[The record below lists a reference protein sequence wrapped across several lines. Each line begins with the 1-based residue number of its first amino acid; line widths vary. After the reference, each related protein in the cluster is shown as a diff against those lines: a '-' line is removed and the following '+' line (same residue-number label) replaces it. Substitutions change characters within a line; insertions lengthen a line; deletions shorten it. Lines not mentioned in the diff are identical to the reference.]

1 MSLNLNVETELFR
14 FFSYLLGKTVNFTLL
29 FLAWIAS
36 TALQIGQLS
45 QQNWSQITNRKPPLK
60 YIRFPMVWLF
70 AQLCPVINCLWV
82 MSITECDR
90 RSLKIPTI
98 SMAQDYVVGL
108 FQNAMIWKSCNW
120 YIIYTSG
127 YSFNN
132 NCVSGNMVSNVLI
145 SADRTKERAGL
156 FHRGGG

>member
-60 YIRFPMVWLF
+60 YIRFPMV
-70 AQLCPVINCLWV
+70 
-82 MSITECDR
+82 
-90 RSLKIPTI
+90 
-98 SMAQDYVVGL
+98 
-108 FQNAMIWKSCNW
+108 
-120 YIIYTSG
+120 
-127 YSFNN
+127 
-132 NCVSGNMVSNVLI
+132 
-145 SADRTKERAGL
+145 
-156 FHRGGG
+156 